1 MELSPLAKEKLAKI
15 GELTEDEKERL
26 KFSNELTELLADYFT
41 NKINADAL
49 WSKLKTQKESGND
62 LIIRETQMRLIG
74 ALNLGS
80 KGIDFE
86 RNRKGIL
93 ACETLK
99 DEKNRY
105 PEIELVLNSVAAL
118 RKQYLKEKEKTFNSM
133 KASVQKQVEMAARQ
147 VAKQTGNK
155 DVSIDIKGSVEASVL
170 SSPQW
175 AEFVLKNDTVYGQK
189 FADHITKLK
198 SLI

>member
-15 GELTEDEKERL
+15 GELTKDEKERL
-26 KFSNELTELLADYFT
+26 KLSNELTALLADYFT

-80 KGIDFE
+80 KDIDFE

-99 DEKNRY
+99 DQNRY

-118 RKQYLKEKEKTFNSM
+118 RKQYLKEKDATFNSM

-175 AEFVLKNDTVYGQK
+175 AEFVLKNDTIYGQK
-189 FADHITKLK
+189 FADYITKLK